1 MTTAPSDPLIGQT
14 LDERYVVRSRIARG
28 GMAMVYMASDLRLER
43 RVAVKVMHAHL
54 ADEENFIRRFEQEA
68 RNAARLAHPNVVN
81 VFDQGHADGRA
92 YLVMEYLPG
101 ITLRDLLKQQ
111 RRLTPDQA
119 AEIAEAVL
127 SGLAAAHQAGIVH
140 RDLKPENVLLADDG
154 RIKIG
159 DFGLARAVSQN
170 TTTGQALLGTIAYL
184 SPELVTRG
192 IADAR
197 SDVYAFGI
205 MMFEMLTG
213 SQPFTGE
220 QPMQIAYQ
228 HAHSDVPLPSA
239 HAPGISAELDEIV
252 RWTTQREPE
261 ARPRDAGIV
270 LEQLLTLRK
279 ASFGLATTQVLPR
292 DEHSISTTPA
302 TAVLDEAQR
311 HVLSAP
317 PPSAP
322 HLAASEQD
330 SPASAPPTPIGSAR
344 AAALRRSGRGRIAA
358 IAILVLSLAAGGLA
372 YWFAQGPGS
381 LATVPDVAHLSVED
395 AEASLSQQ
403 NLGMELFE
411 CTSLDVP
418 EGLAVRS
425 EPDAGSRIER
435 QSTVRVCQSTGPEM
449 ISVPTLIG
457 LPLDEAEQTI
467 TDAGFVFGEV
477 VEERFSEEDSQTV
490 IAALDAEGDALEET
504 YAEQGRI
511 DLVISVGAVPGVS
524 GMSVDDA
531 TAALAEKRLTVDAS
545 LGAESHS
552 DDIAEGSVISMI
564 AHTDPLR
571 PGDSVG
577 LEISLG
583 PERFPIPDVA
593 GMTMREAVTELED
606 AGFSPSTGVPELLW
620 NAVSV
625 ENTTPAGGEQVP
637 LGSTVELHF
646 RL

>member
-1 MTTAPSDPLIGQT
+1 MTTAPTDPLIGQT
-14 LDERYVVRSRIARG
+14 LDDRYVVRSRIARG
-28 GMAMVYMASDLRLER
+28 GMAMVYLASDLRLER
-43 RVAVKVMHAHL
+43 RVAIKVMHAHL
-54 ADEENFIRRFEQEA
+54 ADEENFVRRFEQEA
-68 RNAARLAHPNVVN
+68 RSAARLAHPNVVN

-111 RRLTPDQA
+111 RRLTPEQA
-119 AEIAEAVL
+119 GEIAEAVL

-192 IADAR
+192 VADAR

-228 HAHSDVPLPSA
+228 HAHSDVPLPSSVVA
-239 HAPGISAELDEIV
+239 DIAPELDELV

-270 LEQLLTLRK
+270 LEQLAKVRQTVPPLN
-279 ASFGLATTQVLPR
+279 TTRVLPLH
-292 DEHSISTTPA
+292 DQAFSTTPA
-302 TAVLDEAQR
+302 TAVLNEAQQ
-311 HVLSAP
+311 
-317 PPSAP
+317 
-322 HLAASEQD
+322 AALVTPQIPTVIET
-330 SPASAPPTPIGSAR
+330 PPTPDEEASSPSPISAAR
-344 AAALRRSGRGRIAA
+344 NTALRRSRRGRI
-358 IAILVLSLAAGGLA
+358 IAMVVIFVALGTGILT

-381 LATVPDVAHLSVED
+381 LAAVPNVAHLTVQE
-395 AEASLSQQ
+395 AEQTLLAEHLQ
-403 NLGMELFE
+403 MELFE
-411 CTSLDVP
+411 CSSLEVP
-418 EGLAVRS
+418 AGLAVNS
-425 EPDAGSRIER
+425 EPEAGSRVER
-435 QSTVRVCQSTGPEM
+435 ESTVRVCQSTGPE
-449 ISVPTLIG
+449 ILPVPTLVG
-457 LPLDEAEQTI
+457 LAASEAEKAI
-467 TDAGFVFGEV
+467 ESAGFSFGGI
-477 VEERFSEEDSQTV
+477 VEERFADEDTETV
-490 IAALDAEGDALEET
+490 IAALDPDGEAIGESYT
-504 YAEQGRI
+504 EQGRI
-511 DLVISVGAVPGVS
+511 DLVISAGAIPSVAGS
-524 GMSVDDA
+524 SVDDA
-531 TAALAEKRLTVDAS
+531 TALLAEKRLTVDGDLSSQA
-545 LGAESHS
+545 HS
-552 DDIAEGSVISMI
+552 ADVPEGQVIRLI
-564 AHTDPLR
+564 AHTDPIR

-577 LEISLG
+577 LEVSLG

-593 GMTMREAVTELED
+593 GMTMREAISAIED

-625 ENTTPAGGEQVP
+625 ENTTPAAGEEVP
-637 LGSTVELHF
+637 HGTTVELHF